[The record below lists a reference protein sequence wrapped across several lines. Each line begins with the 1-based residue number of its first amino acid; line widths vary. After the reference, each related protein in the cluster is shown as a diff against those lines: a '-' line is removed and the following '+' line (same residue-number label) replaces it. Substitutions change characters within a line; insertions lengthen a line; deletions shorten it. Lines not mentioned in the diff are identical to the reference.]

1 MRIYVILVI
10 YLRDSY
16 TLASHSET
24 SQRHFDSLAEES
36 KNKSNSNNFIEKYVI
51 SVFLWYLVRFGLKSE
66 RF

>member
-16 TLASHSET
+16 TLASHFET

-51 SVFLWYLVRFGLKSE
+51 SVFL
-66 RF
+66 